1 MWLKLCYF
9 GRMSFRTAWL
19 VRMIMAVTTG
29 MTYFILIFAISIFGF
44 ANSFL
49 ILSRMRDGGIV
60 TEDDNGNKAIES
72 YVLPEGGYWDAIKF
86 SYR

>member
-49 ILSRMRDGGIV
+49 ILSRMRDGGKI
-60 TEDDNGNKAIES
+60 TENDGVREIES

>member
-1 MWLKLCYF
+1 
-9 GRMSFRTAWL
+9 
-19 VRMIMAVTTG
+19 MIMAVTTG

-49 ILSRMRDGGIV
+49 ILSRMRDGNNVSSDG
-60 TEDDNGNKAIES
+60 
-72 YVLPEGGYWDAIKF
+72 YVLPVGGYWDAIKF